1 MKTARK
7 LLAGAVLAAGAL
19 VPLTDIASADDTYRN
34 STGHPTKTVCE
45 SRRSSLSGLG
55 YSTTVCQW
63 GGPEPW
69 NRWWFGYWK

>member
-1 MKTARK
+1 VKTGLK
-7 LLAGAVLAAGAL
+7 LLAGTILAAGAL
-19 VPLTDIASADDTYRN
+19 VPSADIASADTYHN
-34 STGHPTKTVCE
+34 STGHPTKAVCE

-55 YSTTVCQW
+55 YSTTVCKW